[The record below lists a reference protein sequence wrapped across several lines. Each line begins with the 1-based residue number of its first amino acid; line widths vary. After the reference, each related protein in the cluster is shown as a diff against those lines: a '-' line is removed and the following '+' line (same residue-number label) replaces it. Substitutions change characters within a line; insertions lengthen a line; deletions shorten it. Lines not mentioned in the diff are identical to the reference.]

1 MVLTTPSEVK
11 NWLYSFRSHE
21 KNILLHIRH
30 YEENK
35 ANFGAPYSNKQI
47 ANLQYEL
54 LILHR
59 DMDNNKAL
67 EYLGWTVLRFWGKEI
82 EKKTNRC
89 VEVIEKVIA
98 QKKLGYDLDSEEF
111 TYRIECEC
119 AEFSADDTE

>member
-21 KNILLHIRH
+21 KDILLHIRH
-30 YEENK
+30 YEENR

-59 DMDNNKAL
+59 DMDNILSHIPDNIKPIFTARYIRRIGWDYINLYSYYSRRQAIRLHNK
-67 EYLGWTVLRFWGKEI
+67 VLKLLVGI
-82 EKKTNRC
+82 EVGTN
-89 VEVIEKVIA
+89 
-98 QKKLGYDLDSEEF
+98 
-111 TYRIECEC
+111 
-119 AEFSADDTE
+119 